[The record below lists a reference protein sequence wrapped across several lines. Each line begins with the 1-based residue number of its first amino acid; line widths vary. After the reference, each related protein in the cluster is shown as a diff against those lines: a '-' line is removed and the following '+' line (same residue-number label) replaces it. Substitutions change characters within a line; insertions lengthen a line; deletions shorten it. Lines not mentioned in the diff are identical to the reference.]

1 VGLKIEKIKT
11 IFKNHLYSVQYKGC
25 NESEFSRL
33 FKQWK
38 NPELVEVFL
47 DTNKKELDNH
57 FWKDRNM
64 TQSKARRLITQE
76 AIDTEDHFFDLY
88 ENTRKGDVP
97 DFNQEFFFLDKHV
110 YQFSLRSKHKMYGTH
125 EKEFPAF
132 LRIYAIRI
140 DNNCF
145 LITGGSIKLTQSM
158 NESKYL
164 IKELEK
170 LNNVQS
176 WLEKEY
182 IADSDDL
189 NKYENNE

>member
-1 VGLKIEKIKT
+1 
-11 IFKNHLYSVQYKGC
+11 
-25 NESEFSRL
+25 
-33 FKQWK
+33 
-38 NPELVEVFL
+38 
-47 DTNKKELDNH
+47 
-57 FWKDRNM
+57 
-64 TQSKARRLITQE
+64 
-76 AIDTEDHFFDLY
+76 
-88 ENTRKGDVP
+88 
-97 DFNQEFFFLDKHV
+97 
-110 YQFSLRSKHKMYGTH
+110 MYGTH